1 MLALLVKS
9 DKKTLFSTKSLKFY
23 NIAKNKVRI
32 FCKYTPEIAPRLL
45 REKIYEK
52 ISSVMNLVRYIA
64 PLLYIR
70 FFESYNIFFSH
81 FCRGPQF
88 FLDLLFTP
96 MVFEFF
102 STSNFLEISQKARMF
117 SQLSDWFPNLSG
129 GFVDFLEN
137 SLPQKPNSN
146 NNMDSLNKSWLKK
159 KINRV
164 YILSGFFFTDSWI
177 LSSNN
182 SGKSQEKW

>member
-1 MLALLVKS
+1 MYLFEKAVSNNRNPTITAFIYEVFLLALLVKS

-70 FFESYNIFFSH
+70 FFESYNIFF
-81 FCRGPQF
+81 P
-88 FLDLLFTP
+88 
-96 MVFEFF
+96 
-102 STSNFLEISQKARMF
+102 IS
-117 SQLSDWFPNLSG
+117 
-129 GFVDFLEN
+129 VEVHN
-137 SLPQKPNSN
+137 SS
-146 NNMDSLNKSWLKK
+146 
-159 KINRV
+159 
-164 YILSGFFFTDSWI
+164 
-177 LSSNN
+177 
-182 SGKSQEKW
+182 

>member
-23 NIAKNKVRI
+23 NIAKKQGTHFLQVYSGNRSEALTWK
-32 FCKYTPEIAPRLL
+32 
-45 REKIYEK
+45 
-52 ISSVMNLVRYIA
+52 NLWKNFVRYEPC
-64 PLLYIR
+64 PLYRPTTVHKILRILQY
-70 FFESYNIFFSH
+70 FFSH

-102 STSNFLEISQKARMF
+102 STSNFLEVSQKARRF

-159 KINRV
+159 KNKPCV
-164 YILSGFFFTDSWI
+164 YFIWFFF
-177 LSSNN
+177 
-182 SGKSQEKW
+182 SQTLEF